1 MASSVLESGAWSVAR
16 SHIQFALGRQAY
28 HLGRL
33 EEAVEHFSS
42 VLADTKQTPQQQVA
56 HIREFL
62 FIYKQYTTQVGID
75 PLKASLPQLGLPV
88 IDDRDILVTLSNVQ
102 STRHHEEW
110 DSMELELLESGIE
123 KGLISSS
130 KRAMAVKQQD
140 DHRVVCA
147 VGEPSTVHIELYN
160 PLQVAIS
167 LSNIV
172 LGCDHRTSIET
183 SEHTGQS
190 DMDENM
196 PEGTPVGSDGLDFD
210 AFQLQ
215 KIEEM
220 TLEPL
225 EKRTI
230 SLTLIPHLQGSIRVT
245 GLHYTLNELVHTFRP
260 FHKKGKRLNKTME
273 ERMSVVHAPDCSL
286 DILVTSPMP
295 LLDIAFHNAPET
307 LLSGEVVQTVLE
319 INNKGNKGLTALR
332 LKNSHPSFICIGHPE
347 EMDKDIY
354 ARKEMATDKTQ
365 LSNQLFDASVISIPL
380 PAADQ
385 NSGRQ
390 VVMPGETTLV
400 PLWIRG
406 DRIGKHT
413 FRLLFS
419 YQSEQDNATIA
430 HRTLRYTLQV
440 QVLPSLK
447 INAFTRPSTTTVNEY
462 ILGMEIE
469 NLQTVANFELSQ
481 LMATSPMWTI
491 SPLSMNMDSPED
503 VQEKTIIAPR
513 QTTFAYYKIRKSD
526 VIDDSCPE
534 AWTSNAL
541 TAMLSNGD
549 TKSVSGPPDINLY
562 QTELSFVSKK
572 YISPF
577 SNKNDSPF
585 VYREK
590 GLFHLIP
597 FP

>member
-1 MASSVLESGAWSVAR
+1 
-16 SHIQFALGRQAY
+16 
-28 HLGRL
+28 
-33 EEAVEHFSS
+33 
-42 VLADTKQTPQQQVA
+42 
-56 HIREFL
+56 
-62 FIYKQYTTQVGID
+62 
-75 PLKASLPQLGLPV
+75 
-88 IDDRDILVTLSNVQ
+88 
-102 STRHHEEW
+102 
-110 DSMELELLESGIE
+110 
-123 KGLISSS
+123 
-130 KRAMAVKQQD
+130 
-140 DHRVVCA
+140 
-147 VGEPSTVHIELYN
+147 
-160 PLQVAIS
+160 
-167 LSNIV
+167 
-172 LGCDHRTSIET
+172 
-183 SEHTGQS
+183 
-190 DMDENM
+190 M

-230 SLTLIPHLQGSIRVT
+230 SLTLIPHIQGSIRVT